1 MSKLGDPSPQPS
13 PRRGEGVGWSAGGFG
28 VPRPFG
34 ERDAGRQGEG
44 TALAKT
50 AIARRLRRDATEAE
64 NRVWTHLR
72 NRQLAGWK
80 FVRQL
85 PVAGFYADFACREA
99 MLIVEVDGSQHA
111 ESEFDTTRTA
121 RLKAE
126 GYRVLRFWN
135 NDVLQDTDSVLLAIL
150 EGLAQRRK
158 EGKHNEHCHQGRHH
172 RHRRSHL

>member
-1 MSKLGDPSPQPS
+1 MSKLSSPSPQPS
-13 PRRGEGVGWSAGGFG
+13 PRRGEGAGWSAGNSGF
-28 VPRPFG
+28 PRPSG

-44 TALAKT
+44 TAFAKT

-64 NRVWTHLR
+64 NRLWTHLR

-85 PVAGFYADFACREA
+85 PVSGFYADFACREA

-111 ESEFDTTRTA
+111 ESTYDATRTA
-121 RLKAE
+121 RLNAE

-135 NDVLQDTDSVLLAIL
+135 NEVLQETDSVLLAIL
-150 EGLAQRRK
+150 EGLQGQRK
-158 EGKHNEHCHQGRHH
+158 QEGNP
-172 RHRRSHL
+172 S

>member
-1 MSKLGDPSPQPS
+1 MSKLNGPSPQPS
-13 PRRGEGVGWSAGGFG
+13 RRRGEGVDWSAGEFG

-34 ERDAGRQGEG
+34 ERGAGRQGDG

-50 AIARRLRRDATEAE
+50 ATARRLRGGSTEAE
-64 NRVWTHLR
+64 NRLWTHLR

-111 ESEFDTTRTA
+111 EAEYDTNRTA

-135 NDVLQDTDSVLLAIL
+135 NDVLQDTDSVLLASVA
-150 EGLAQRRK
+150 EGRGETQ
-158 EGKHNEHCHQGRHH
+158 
-172 RHRRSHL
+172 